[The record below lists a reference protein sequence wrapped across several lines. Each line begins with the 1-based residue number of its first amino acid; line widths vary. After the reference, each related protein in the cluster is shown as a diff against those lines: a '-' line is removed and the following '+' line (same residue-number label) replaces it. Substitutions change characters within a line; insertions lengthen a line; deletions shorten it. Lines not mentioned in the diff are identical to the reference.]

1 MEWQFASPA
10 PALTPF
16 LGSYYLATTRHLTVD
31 DLQRAD
37 TGHLHFFLE
46 GSGYKDFPGIR
57 RQANLVSLSG
67 PSSIYQGYALN
78 GPARLFGISL
88 LPRAWD
94 GIVPCPADS
103 LSDRGCNAVELFG
116 PSVLDLHHKL
126 RGCETLAAMA
136 PIADA
141 FFQQR
146 SSRMAKGPDSVVEG
160 IRIWLSE
167 ALAPD
172 LAHLH
177 DRFDL
182 SDRQLARISN
192 RYWGAPPKSLARK
205 YAALRTASLIIEQDG
220 VPPPEA
226 LRHYADPSHLIRE
239 VKRVTGQT
247 PRQLRTQ
254 ASPILRTAL
263 HPSNLWELQDRG
275 CNSD

>member
-10 PALTPF
+10 PALAPF

-67 PSSIYQGYALN
+67 PSSLYQGYALN

-94 GIVPCPADS
+94 GMVPCSGDS
-103 LSDRGCNAVELFG
+103 LTDRGCNAVELFG
-116 PSVLDLHHKL
+116 PSVIDLHDKL

-136 PIADA
+136 PMADA
-141 FFQQR
+141 FFQTR
-146 SSRMAKGPDSVVEG
+146 RPSLSEKHDSVIEG
-160 IRIWLSE
+160 IRAWLTE

-172 LAHLH
+172 LADLQ

-205 YAALRTASLIIEQDG
+205 YAALRTASLIIAQDG
-220 VPPPEA
+220 ALPHEA
-226 LRHYADPSHLIRE
+226 LRHYADQSHLIRE

-263 HPSNLWELQDRG
+263 HPANLWELQDRT

>member
-1 MEWQFASPA
+1 MEWQFASTA
-10 PALTPF
+10 PSLAPF
-16 LGSYYLATTRHLTVD
+16 LGSYYLATTHHLTVD

-46 GSGYKDFPGIR
+46 GGGYKDFPGIR

-67 PSSIYQGYALN
+67 PSSLYQGYALN

-88 LPRAWD
+88 LPPAWD
-94 GIVPCPADS
+94 GIVPCTADS

-116 PSVLDLHHKL
+116 PSVIDLHHAL
-126 RGCETLAAMA
+126 RTCETLAEMA
-136 PIADA
+136 PMADT

-146 SSRMAKGPDSVVEG
+146 SQSRTKGHDRIVEG
-160 IRIWLSE
+160 IRDWLAR

-172 LAHLH
+172 LADLQ

-182 SDRQLARISN
+182 SDRQLARIAN

-205 YAALRTASLIIEQDG
+205 YAALRTASLIITQNGDL
-220 VPPPEA
+220 PPEA
-226 LRHYADPSHLIRE
+226 LRHYADQSHLIRE

-254 ASPILRTAL
+254 ASPTLRKAL
-263 HPSNLWELQDRG
+263 HPSNLWELHDRG